1 VKNLK
6 LSKEECIMIF
16 NSLEQVTIKG
26 KDALKLA
33 PLLVKLDKHLVTL
46 HQEEMP
52 AQPNLEKITSM
63 AKAK

>member
-1 VKNLK
+1 
-6 LSKEECIMIF
+6 MIF

-46 HQEEMP
+46 HQEEVP
-52 AQPNLEKITSM
+52 AQPDFGKITSM

>member
-1 VKNLK
+1 MKNLK

-33 PLLVKLDKHLVTL
+33 PLLVKLDKHLVVL